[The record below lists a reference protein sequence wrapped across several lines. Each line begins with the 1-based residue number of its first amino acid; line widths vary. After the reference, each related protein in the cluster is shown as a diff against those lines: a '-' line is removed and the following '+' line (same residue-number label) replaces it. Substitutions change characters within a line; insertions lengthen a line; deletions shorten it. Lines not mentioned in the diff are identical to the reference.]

1 MVSRADASASSS
13 VGGPDWVAGG
23 LGLLVA
29 VGRLV
34 PVVMAVVRDW
44 SFVRRVG
51 RGSVGDGRRVGGVVV
66 LEGMLMVMSLLI
78 EVWKIGWMEERIY
91 GWKILANGCCLWVKL
106 EGKLRYKCT
115 QYY

>member
-23 LGLLVA
+23 LGLLMA

-66 LEGMLMVMSLLI
+66 LVGMLMVMSLLM
-78 EVWKIGWMEERIY
+78 EVWNDRMDGGANIWMEDF
-91 GWKILANGCCLWVKL
+91 
-106 EGKLRYKCT
+106 GKRMLFVGYVRR
-115 QYY
+115 

>member
-1 MVSRADASASSS
+1 MVSRADASAPSS

-23 LGLLVA
+23 LGLLMA

-66 LEGMLMVMSLLI
+66 LVGMLMVMSLLM
-78 EVWKIGWMEERIY
+78 EVWNDRMDGGANIWMEDF
-91 GWKILANGCCLWVKL
+91 
-106 EGKLRYKCT
+106 GKRMLFVGYVRR
-115 QYY
+115 